1 MLKHKFH
8 TLITCFPWHGFD
20 QDTHLWE
27 RERENLH
34 GLGMKRMTGKTCM
47 RKTVVEGVTTCLR
60 VHSSASMLELDSSAA
75 PTATNTLSFQFW
87 KSKENKLPS
96 CSCSSTI
103 EALSIS
109 WFISNSSLGVSSSIS
124 ISVGLLRVLVF
135 PLASECSSFS
145 VDDTDIFSQFF
156 WWKQTMMTRFSIPKI
171 WNFFEFWFCEV
182 ETYTK
187 VEYLETLWRV
197 SLITSNHSMPS

>member
-156 WWKQTMMTRFSIPKI
+156 WWKQTIWWHGFRSQRF
-171 WNFFEFWFCEV
+171 
-182 ETYTK
+182 ET
-187 VEYLETLWRV
+187 
-197 SLITSNHSMPS
+197 SLSFGFVKWKLTQR